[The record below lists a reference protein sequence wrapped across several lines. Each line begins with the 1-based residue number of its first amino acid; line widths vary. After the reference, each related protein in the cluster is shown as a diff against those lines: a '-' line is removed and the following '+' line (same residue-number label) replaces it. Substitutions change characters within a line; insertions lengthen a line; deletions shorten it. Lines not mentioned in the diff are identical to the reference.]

1 MQAFTLP
8 EMIPEIMSK
17 ENNFISPKQLA
28 ARYGIHPN
36 TLRRE
41 IKLIK
46 GLKVRKFQKVF
57 NLQQLKIIYLHLGN
71 PFSE

>member
-1 MQAFTLP
+1 MKNGNT
-8 EMIPEIMSK
+8 
-17 ENNFISPKQLA
+17 FISPKQLA

-41 IKLIK
+41 LRLIK
-46 GLKVRKFQKVF
+46 GLKVRKFQRVF
-57 NLQQLKIIYLHLGN
+57 NLNQLKIIFTHLGN